1 MIKKYSLA
9 FFALLFFLSAPVLAQ
24 HSISGKVVDQNED
37 PIPYANIILLDA
49 TDSTSVYKGAVSSE
63 TGNFMF
69 EDILGKEYV
78 LKASYVGYEDFME
91 RIHVSDDNYIG
102 LVVLSEMSENLDAV
116 SINVK
121 NPTVKREVDRLVFNV
136 ENTSLSSGS
145 TWDIL
150 RKTPMVILAN
160 ESLQVRNQPVE
171 IYINDRKVQLS
182 PSELRVLL
190 ENYSAEN
197 ITSVEVIT
205 NPPARYDA
213 EGGSILNIVTSK
225 SISPGYKGSVNA
237 ALTQAIFPKY
247 SLGTSHYL
255 KTEDLNLFAN
265 YSFNPRKEFKED
277 DSHINFRENGQVFSR
292 WNTDF
297 ERTTRSEA
305 HNANLML
312 DFSLNDRNT
321 LSFSTNAVVSPGKT
335 FQNEVQTDIRGAD
348 GQLESS
354 FLTQSSLEEDQ
365 SNVGTDL
372 DFEHLLEREGSQ
384 ISARIH
390 YTRYNQDRVQ
400 EVATEYFDAERQP
413 DSDNNF
419 FTEAGQSIDIFTGQF
434 DYVTPIGS
442 SNFETGVKAS
452 LIDSESGIDYYDNDF
467 DFNRRLSDE
476 FLYKENIYAA
486 YASLA
491 RDWESWSI
499 KGGLR
504 GELTNRRGDSRSLDQ
519 VDSREYFE
527 VFPTF
532 YLLHSLSRNHSLTF
546 DYSRRIQRPRYESLN
561 PFRYFLNEHNYNAGN
576 PNLSAAIS
584 NNYNLNYTLEG
595 KYFFD
600 VYYRDNGPSTEV
612 LSFQDN
618 ELFTLRSVSVNLLE
632 SISYGLDL
640 SHGRSMTGFWYA
652 YAYMS
657 FFHEE
662 QTFVALESGNAEV
675 TNEIDAFYGTMY
687 NSFTLSKDGTFT
699 GELSLTYVS
708 DWITGSYSFEP
719 MTTLSVGFRK
729 TLWANRAELSL
740 NLEDILDKTNTRLTS
755 QYLNQDNSFL
765 AKPESRYVRIG
776 FKYDFGNFRLSDN
789 QRAIEAEERER
800 L

>member
-1 MIKKYSLA
+1 M
-9 FFALLFFLSAPVLAQ
+9 
-24 HSISGKVVDQNED
+24 VDQNED
-37 PIPYANIILLDA
+37 PIPYANVILLDKR
-49 TDSTSVYKGAVSSE
+49 DSTSVYKGAVTSE
-63 TGNFMF
+63 TGDFLI
-69 EDILGKEYV
+69 EDLPDNEYV
-78 LKASYVGYEDFME
+78 LKASFVGYQDFLE
-91 RIHVSDDNYIG
+91 RHQVSSDENIG
-102 LVVLSEMSENLDAV
+102 VIVLREISANLDEV

-136 ENTSLSSGS
+136 ENSSLSSGS

-213 EGGSILNIVTSK
+213 EGGAILNIVTSK
-225 SISPGYKGSVNA
+225 SISPGYKGSLNA
-237 ALTQAIFPKY
+237 GLTQAIFPKY
-247 SLGTSHYL
+247 SLGTSHYF
-255 KTEDLNLFAN
+255 KTEDLNFFAN

-277 DSHINFRENGQVFSR
+277 DSHINFNKNAQVFSR

-312 DFSLNDRNT
+312 DFALDDRNT
-321 LSFSTNAVVSPGKT
+321 LSLSTNAVVSPGKT
-335 FQNEVQTDIRGAD
+335 FQNEVQTNIRG
-348 GQLESS
+348 GERQLESS
-354 FLTQSSLEEDQ
+354 FLTQSSLEEDL
-365 SNVGTDL
+365 SNVGMDL
-372 DFEHLLEREGSQ
+372 DFKHLMPKEGAQ
-384 ISARIH
+384 VSARIH
-390 YTRYNQDRVQ
+390 YTRYDQDRSQ
-400 EVATEYFDAERQP
+400 DVATEYFDAEGQP
-413 DSDNNF
+413 VSDSNF
-419 FTEAGQSIDIFTGQF
+419 FTQARQNIDIFTGQL
-434 DYVTPIGS
+434 DYVTPMGS
-442 SNFETGVKAS
+442 SNFETGIKAS
-452 LIDSESGIDYYDNDF
+452 VIDSESGMDYYENESVL
-467 DFNRRLSDE
+467 NQELSDE
-476 FLYKENIYAA
+476 FLYNETIYAG

-504 GELTNRRGDSRSLDQ
+504 GELTSREGDSRSMDQ

-527 VFPTF
+527 LFPTF
-532 YLLHSLSRNHSLTF
+532 YLMHSLSRNHSLTF

-561 PFRYFLNEHNYNAGN
+561 PFRYYLNEHNFNSGN
-576 PNLSAAIS
+576 PNLSSAIS
-584 NNYNLNYTLEG
+584 NNFNLNYTLEG
-595 KYFFD
+595 QYFFD

-612 LSFQDN
+612 ISFQDN
-618 ELFTLRSVSVNLLE
+618 EALTLRSVSVNLLE

-640 SHGRSMTGFWYA
+640 SHGRSLTGFWYA

-662 QTFVALESGNAEV
+662 QTFVALESDDAAV
-675 TNEIDAFYGTMY
+675 TNEIDAFFGTMY
-687 NSFTLSKDGTFT
+687 NSFTLSKDGTFS

-729 TLWANRAELSL
+729 TFWDNRAEVSL

-755 QYLNQDNSFL
+755 EYLNQDNSFL
-765 AKPESRYVRIG
+765 AQPESRYVRVS
-776 FKYDFGNFRLSDN
+776 FKYNFGNFRLSDN